1 MEPESGGGM
10 PNDNQM
16 AQWVEAAIG
25 VVGADAEGRAIAAQ
39 VIELPPRV
47 LRRQLEEAIV
57 AQGFS
62 AEQAAL
68 VAEASMDADRCS
80 GLAPAVVSALQ
91 VDPALATEISDA
103 FSNRRDL
110 MAVDPVTIALGALLL
125 LVLRVKRVR
134 VSKDGV
140 EVDLDPLKSD
150 VVKAALSFV
159 AG

>member
-1 MEPESGGGM
+1 M
-10 PNDNQM
+10 
-16 AQWVEAAIG
+16 IF
-25 VVGADAEGRAIAAQ
+25 R
-39 VIELPPRV
+39 L
-47 LRRQLEEAIV
+47 
-57 AQGFS
+57 S

-68 VAEASMDADRCS
+68 VAEASMDADRRS